1 MPPIADVQAEHDVE
15 VRTGSSSAALASIH
29 APPRSGTLG
38 TYSASSRS
46 SNMNKDIDAPADEC
60 REGAERAKRAAALT
74 ADPEIKKQKNK
85 IANDKRKEAIKIEN
99 DFA

>member
-1 MPPIADVQAEHDVE
+1 
-15 VRTGSSSAALASIH
+15 
-29 APPRSGTLG
+29 
-38 TYSASSRS
+38 
-46 SNMNKDIDAPADEC
+46 MNKDIDAPADEC